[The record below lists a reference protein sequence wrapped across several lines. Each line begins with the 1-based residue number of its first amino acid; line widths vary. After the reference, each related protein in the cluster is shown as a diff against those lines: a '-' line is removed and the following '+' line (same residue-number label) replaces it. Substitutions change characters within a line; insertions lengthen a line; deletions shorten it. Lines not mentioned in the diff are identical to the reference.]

1 MFTVSEQPNIDMWN
15 HLKFLGNKNNC
26 IKLLS
31 GEIQSTRPTFSFDV
45 SDLEKKANQISMCI
59 NQASEYFL
67 AANQVSINTSPLL
80 YFYGMLSL
88 AKALIVANKQEV
100 FLEDINYH
108 GLHSR
113 PINKDLA
120 AYKQNSKDWSME
132 KEYAITND
140 GVFKHLTETLDGFS
154 FQNNSIITFNDVLS
168 ICPEIS
174 GMYLKYYN
182 NYSNVLPLY
191 KHEETSS
198 PFSITLFPRK
208 LDENEIYKSIPEL
221 EVDFVL
227 SDEIMHGQA
236 RKLISRE
243 LTRFPDYMSIYKS
256 VVGGEYIVGGV
267 QYQYNK
273 KNKKISL
280 NQASTDYIGMFILS
294 ICVRY
299 KPDFWGSVIE
309 GNNSGVLGLIELYI
323 NVIKRRYPNIILDNL
338 FGEQFR
344 YGTPSYLI

>member
-1 MFTVSEQPNIDMWN
+1 MFTVSEQPNTDMWN
-15 HLKFLGNKNNC
+15 HLKFLGKKNNC
-26 IKLLS
+26 IKLLN
-31 GEIQSTRPTFSFDV
+31 GEIQSNRPTFSINE

-100 FLEDINYH
+100 FLENINYH

-113 PINKDLA
+113 PINEELK
-120 AYKQNSKDWSME
+120 AYKQNSNDWSME
-132 KEYAITND
+132 NEFAITND
-140 GVFKHLTETLDGFS
+140 GVFKHLTETLDDFS
-154 FQNNSIITFNDVLS
+154 FPNRSIITFKKVFS

-174 GMYLKYYN
+174 AMYTKYYGKPP
-182 NYSNVLPLY
+182 NVLPLY
-191 KHEETSS
+191 EHEETLS
-198 PFSITLFPRK
+198 PYSISLFPRE
-208 LDENEIYKSIPEL
+208 LDEKKIYESMPEL
-221 EVDFVL
+221 EMDFEL
-227 SDEIMHGQA
+227 SDEILHQQA
-236 RKLISRE
+236 RKFISRE
-243 LTRFPDYMSIYKS
+243 MTGFPDYMSIYEAI
-256 VVGGEYIVGGV
+256 VGGKYIVGGV
-267 QYQYNK
+267 QYQYNEN
-273 KNKKISL
+273 NKKISL

-294 ICVRY
+294 NCVRY
-299 KPDFWGSVIE
+299 KPDFWGSIIE